1 MSDIT
6 LTLTLEEAVA
16 LTNLVGSL
24 PTSQG
29 AYPLFQKLKSQVE
42 PCLPNEKET
51 NDVNVS
57 DASPEGSNNNRDGSR
72 PDSSGID

>member
-1 MSDIT
+1 MQDIA

-24 PTSQG
+24 PTAQG

-42 PCLPNEKET
+42 PMLPKAEEAKQ
-51 NDVNVS
+51 
-57 DASPEGSNNNRDGSR
+57 
-72 PDSSGID
+72 

>member
-24 PTSQG
+24 PTAQG
-29 AYPLFQKLKSQVE
+29 AYPLFQKLKAQVE
-42 PCLPNEKET
+42 PMLPKAEEVKQ
-51 NDVNVS
+51 
-57 DASPEGSNNNRDGSR
+57 
-72 PDSSGID
+72 

>member
-1 MSDIT
+1 MPDIT

-29 AYPLFQKLKSQVE
+29 AFPLFQKLKSQVE
-42 PCLPNEKET
+42 PHLPTDKE
-51 NDVNVS
+51 VKQ
-57 DASPEGSNNNRDGSR
+57 
-72 PDSSGID
+72 

>member
-6 LTLTLEEAVA
+6 LNLTLEEAVA

-29 AYPLFQKLKSQVE
+29 AYPLFVKLKAQVE
-42 PCLPNEKET
+42 PHLPKQEEVKQ
-51 NDVNVS
+51 
-57 DASPEGSNNNRDGSR
+57 
-72 PDSSGID
+72 

>member
-24 PTSQG
+24 PPAQG

-42 PCLPNEKET
+42 PHLPNEKE
-51 NDVNVS
+51 
-57 DASPEGSNNNRDGSR
+57 AKQ
-72 PDSSGID
+72 

>member
-6 LTLTLEEAVA
+6 LTLTLEEDVA

-24 PTSQG
+24 PTAQG

-42 PCLPNEKET
+42 THLPKSEEVKQ
-51 NDVNVS
+51 
-57 DASPEGSNNNRDGSR
+57 
-72 PDSSGID
+72 

>member
-42 PCLPNEKET
+42 PHLPNDKE
-51 NDVNVS
+51 VKQ
-57 DASPEGSNNNRDGSR
+57 
-72 PDSSGID
+72 

>member
-29 AYPLFQKLKSQVE
+29 AYPLFQKLKLQVE
-42 PCLPNEKET
+42 PMLPKAEEAKQ
-51 NDVNVS
+51 
-57 DASPEGSNNNRDGSR
+57 
-72 PDSSGID
+72 

>member
-24 PTSQG
+24 PTAQG

-42 PCLPNEKET
+42 PRLPKEIE
-51 NDVNVS
+51 
-57 DASPEGSNNNRDGSR
+57 AK
-72 PDSSGID
+72 

>member
-6 LTLTLEEAVA
+6 LNLTLEEAVA

-29 AYPLFQKLKSQVE
+29 AYPLFVKLKSQVE
-42 PCLPNEKET
+42 PHLPKQKE
-51 NDVNVS
+51 VKQ
-57 DASPEGSNNNRDGSR
+57 
-72 PDSSGID
+72 